1 MKKVNLLDIPKI
13 KTIKALA
20 NHRLKAGFV
29 GGQTRVYDF
38 HPLLDKY
45 EAFDLL
51 KNEAFFKAVN
61 VCQTGRGVVWDENRD
76 LAASEIWIN
85 GNQL

>member
-38 HPLLDKY
+38 RPLLDKY

-51 KNEAFFKAVN
+51 KNEAFFKAVY

-85 GNQL
+85 GNQI

>member
-13 KTIKALA
+13 KTIKVLA

-38 HPLLDKY
+38 RTLLDKY

-51 KNEAFFKAVN
+51 KKGFF
-61 VCQTGRGVVWDENRD
+61 
-76 LAASEIWIN
+76 
-85 GNQL
+85 

>member
-13 KTIKALA
+13 KTIKVLA

-38 HPLLDKY
+38 RTLLDKY

-51 KNEAFFKAVN
+51 KNEAFFKAVY
-61 VCQTGRGVVWDENRD
+61 VCQTGRGCYF
-76 LAASEIWIN
+76 
-85 GNQL
+85 QLFL

>member
-1 MKKVNLLDIPKI
+1 MWVDKQGYMIFN
-13 KTIKALA
+13 
-20 NHRLKAGFV
+20 
-29 GGQTRVYDF
+29 
-38 HPLLDKY
+38 PLLDKY

-85 GNQL
+85 GNQI

>member
-13 KTIKALA
+13 KTIKVLA

-38 HPLLDKY
+38 RPLLDKY

>member
-1 MKKVNLLDIPKI
+1 MKKVNLISSNTKNQKLSK
-13 KTIKALA
+13 KLA

-45 EAFDLL
+45 EAFYLL
-51 KNEAFFKAVN
+51 KK
-61 VCQTGRGVVWDENRD
+61 
-76 LAASEIWIN
+76 
-85 GNQL
+85 

>member
-38 HPLLDKY
+38 RPLLDKY
-45 EAFDLL
+45 EASYLL

-61 VCQTGRGVVWDENRD
+61 VCPNRQR
-76 LAASEIWIN
+76 LFSIIFISFN
-85 GNQL
+85 GCDDIF

>member
-1 MKKVNLLDIPKI
+1 MKKVNLLGIPKI

-38 HPLLDKY
+38 RPLLDKY

-61 VCQTGRGVVWDENRD
+61 VCQTGRGIVWDTERD

-85 GNQL
+85 GK